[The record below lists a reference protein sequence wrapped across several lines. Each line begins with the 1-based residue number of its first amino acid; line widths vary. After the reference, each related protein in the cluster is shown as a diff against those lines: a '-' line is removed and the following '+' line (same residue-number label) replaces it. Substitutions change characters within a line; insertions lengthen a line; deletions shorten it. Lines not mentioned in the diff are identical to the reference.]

1 MLVKDTGLRMKRLL
15 LILFI
20 VCGVELHAQSFYRYR
35 FEEPWSISA
44 GIGPT
49 QYFGEL
55 YSFWKYNEGIQ
66 PDFNANF
73 SFNYIFGT
81 HLKARGEFTYYQMSG
96 QDPPSDPRAYRTPR
110 DLHFRARN
118 MEIAGIVEY
127 YWHPVKLNNITRH
140 LWNPYI
146 FFGVG
151 MSTNNPQARL
161 DKNDDNSWVD
171 LRPYQ
176 LENNPYEKYIIVF
189 PMGLG
194 FKYKLNVYMD
204 FKFEGNYRY
213 TLTDYMDDISAYNVS
228 EFYLDLVEDYVN
240 GTNPDRLR
248 LAIRNPN
255 FYLDNGEPD
264 VQKILNNQGRIR
276 RGSGLTHRYDG
287 YLTFSVGVEIY
298 LSRDIFDNWIF
309 RDRIYE
315 KRFRFW

>member
-1 MLVKDTGLRMKRLL
+1 MPSISFGLKMKRLL
-15 LILFI
+15 LIAVLLI
-20 VCGVELHAQSFYRYR
+20 TWEASAQSFYRYR

-44 GIGPT
+44 GLGPT

-55 YSFWKYNEGIQ
+55 YSFWKYSEGVQ
-66 PDFNANF
+66 PDWHANL
-73 SFNYIFGT
+73 SVNYVFGT
-81 HLKARGEFTYYQMSG
+81 HLKSRLEGTYYKMSG
-96 QDPPSDPRAYRTPR
+96 SDVPSDKTAFRTPR
-110 DLHFRARN
+110 DLHFRAKN
-118 MEIAGIVEY
+118 WEVSGIIEY

-146 FFGVG
+146 FAGVG
-151 MSTNNPQARL
+151 VSTNNPQAKL
-161 DKNDDNSWVD
+161 DNNWVD
-171 LRPYQ
+171 LRPLQ

-204 FKFEGNYRY
+204 MKFEGNYRF
-213 TLTDYMDDISAYNVS
+213 TLTDYMDDISAYNVN

-255 FYLDNGEPD
+255 FLDDTGMPD
-264 VQKILNNQGRIR
+264 VQKILDNRGRIR
-276 RGSGLTHRYDG
+276 RGSGLNHRFDG
-287 YLTFSVGVEIY
+287 YMTLSIGLEIY
-298 LSRDIFDNWIF
+298 LSEDIWENWIF